1 MSEPSSASLRI
12 ADATARLDWTD
23 FSGENRSVPLK
34 KMETLIGRATD
45 ADILIANRTVSRH
58 HVKIVRTAGAHLLID
73 LHSWFGTSV
82 NGKRINYHWLSDGD
96 RIEVGKDQ
104 AVTFLFASDGGD
116 RVHEEAPLEPPIEAL
131 IDVLAEEHKNLGDK
145 RHLVELELMLA
156 HETQKHVLRQPLPE
170 LEHLVFRAASSPARW
185 VCGDFYDFITVDNGG
200 VIAVLGDV
208 SGKGVAAALL
218 SSMLQG
224 CLEMQLRLGDTLEAA
239 TRKLNGFMCTK
250 SHSGDFATMFLM
262 SVDREGR
269 GSYLSAGHKPAYL
282 FRSSD
287 ASIEDLP
294 SNGGLLGAFPETPFS
309 TAGFQLLK
317 GDVLVVY
324 SDGLIE
330 AENPDE
336 EMFGED
342 RLVEVIRNEARNGA
356 TQLEY
361 ALGEAYESFV
371 QGQSQI
377 DDVTVMIVERT
388 L

>member
-12 ADATARLDWTD
+12 ADPTARLDWSD
-23 FSGENRSVPLK
+23 FSGENHSVPLK
-34 KMETLIGRATD
+34 KMETLVGRATD

-58 HVKIVRTAGAHLLID
+58 HVKVVRTAGAHLIID
-73 LHSWFGTSV
+73 LHSWFGTFV
-82 NGKRINYHWLSDGD
+82 NGKRITYHWLSDGD

-104 AVTFLFASDGGD
+104 AVTFLFSSDGDDHVPEDVGQG
-116 RVHEEAPLEPPIEAL
+116 PPIEAL
-131 IDVLAEEHKNLGDK
+131 IDVLAEEHKNVGDK

-156 HETQKHVLRQPLPE
+156 HETQKHRLRQPIPD

-185 VCGDFYDFITVDNGG
+185 VCGDFYDFITFEGG
-200 VIAVLGDV
+200 QVMAVLGDV

-224 CLEMQLRLGDTLEAA
+224 CLEMQLRLGDSLEAA
-239 TRKLNGFMCTK
+239 TRKLNWFMCTK

-262 SVDREGR
+262 SVDREGT
-269 GSYLSAGHKPAYL
+269 GSYLSAGHKPACL

-287 ASIEDLP
+287 ASIEELP
-294 SNGGLLGAFPETPFS
+294 SNGGLLGAFPDTRFS
-309 TAGFQLLK
+309 TDAFELRK

-336 EMFGED
+336 EMFGKD

-371 QGQSQI
+371 GGQSQI

-388 L
+388 F

>member
-224 CLEMQLRLGDTLEAA
+224 CLEMQLREVLPKIQT
-239 TRKLNGFMCTK
+239 
-250 SHSGDFATMFLM
+250 
-262 SVDREGR
+262 GR
-269 GSYLSAGHKPAYL
+269 
-282 FRSSD
+282 
-287 ASIEDLP
+287 
-294 SNGGLLGAFPETPFS
+294 
-309 TAGFQLLK
+309 
-317 GDVLVVY
+317 
-324 SDGLIE
+324 
-330 AENPDE
+330 
-336 EMFGED
+336 
-342 RLVEVIRNEARNGA
+342 
-356 TQLEY
+356 
-361 ALGEAYESFV
+361 
-371 QGQSQI
+371 
-377 DDVTVMIVERT
+377 
-388 L
+388 